1 MNREKLKNI
10 LTISFSLIM
19 LIMVVE
25 IIYAAFQFKGPG
37 NKLNTFTTGAISMS
51 YKESENSINLI
62 GALPTTQTTGKKRL
76 KDGEYFDFTI
86 KSSIRGN
93 MDINYEIVAREEDGN
108 TFDSNNI
115 YYYLTKV
122 NSNGSETEVMAP
134 RKYYAEKEENVYTGR
149 PAGVFS
155 MFTGNLAEQG
165 ETTITY
171 RLRLW
176 VDEKYNSQND
186 DGNQIYKTKINVYG
200 AGSNNV
206 ALLEDQYCYNNG
218 FTTLSDC
225 MLVMTN
231 HEKSVEEAKTAIKAK
246 GTPDFSKIAPNDS
259 ETDGLYMAED
269 DEGESYY
276 YRGAVRNNYVS
287 FAGFLWRII
296 RRNGDGSVR
305 MIYSGKS
312 VSDTGAATTIGN
324 SKFNSKY
331 WDPTYVGYKYN
342 EDFSLH
348 ESNGTIDYTW
358 ITNTQKY
365 NFGTGYTFDQSTKKF
380 TLTGDIKQLT
390 WNDNHEEIVNNQLY
404 SCLNTS
410 CNVVY
415 KVTGYNNATTM
426 IVQPISYSS
435 NSLLTAQTNNTDSP
449 IKAKLDNWY
458 KTNLASYTSKLADET
473 FCSDRSISSGNGY
486 KIDSYTF
493 YESYN
498 RLYNNKTPSL
508 KCSQNNDKFKMSNES
523 AKLDYPVG
531 LISADE
537 VALVGGRGYYN
548 GAYSPNSNYYLYNGK
563 DYWLLSPSYF
573 GSSSSTAYVWYVMA
587 SGGLNPWYSVISS
600 LGVRPVINIKAD
612 ATITKGDGSSL
623 NPFIVKT
630 EG

>member
-25 IIYAAFQFKGPG
+25 ISYAAFQFKGPG
-37 NKLNTFTTGAISMS
+37 NKLNTITTGAISMS
-51 YKESENSINLI
+51 YEESENSINLI
-62 GALPTTQTTGKKRL
+62 GALPTTQATGKKRL
-76 KDGEYFDFTI
+76 KDGEYFDFTV

-93 MDINYEIVAREEDGN
+93 IDINYEIVAKEEDGN

-134 RKYYAEKEENVYTGR
+134 RKYYAEKEENIYTGR

-165 ETTITY
+165 ETSITY

-176 VDEKYNSQND
+176 VDETYNTQND

-225 MLVMTN
+225 MLVMNN

-246 GTPDFSKIAPNDS
+246 GTPDFSKIAPNDT

-324 SKFNSKY
+324 SQFNSKS

-348 ESNGTIDYTW
+348 ESNGTTVYYGFTG
-358 ITNTQKY
+358 TKKY
-365 NFGTGYTFDQSTKKF
+365 GYGTSYIFDETTKKF
-380 TLTGDIKQLT
+380 NLTGDIKQLT
-390 WNDNHEEIVNNQLY
+390 WNDNHDEIVNNQLY
-404 SCLNTS
+404 SCLETS

-415 KVTGYNNATTM
+415 KVIGYNNDNVMT
-426 IVQPISYSS
+426 VQPISYSS
-435 NSLLTAQTNNTDSP
+435 SSLLSAQTNSTDST
-449 IKAKLDNWY
+449 IKTKLDNWY
-458 KTNLASYTSKLADET
+458 KENLINYSSYLADET
-473 FCSDRSISSGNGY
+473 FCSNRSITSGSGY
-486 KIDSYTF
+486 LTAPATRYEVYTCLF
-493 YESYN
+493 V
-498 RLYNNKTPSL
+498 NKTPSL
-508 KCSQNNDKFKMSNES
+508 KCNQDNDKFKISNES
-523 AKLDYPVG
+523 AKLDYPIG
-531 LISADE
+531 LILADE
-537 VALVGGRGYYN
+537 VVFAGGVSGT
-548 GAYSPNSNYYLYNGK
+548 SNSNYYLYNEK
-563 DYWLLSPSYF
+563 DFWTFSPASFDSPYALA
-573 GSSSSTAYVWYVMA
+573 SIWYVNKLGNLI
-587 SGGLNPWYSVISS
+587 SGIKVGHSIA
-600 LGVRPVINIKAD
+600 VRPVINLKAD
-612 ATITKGDGSSL
+612 ALIIKGDGSSL
-623 NPFIVKT
+623 NPFVLSV
-630 EG
+630 